1 MKSNDELINASE
13 IYYLDPQASGVGVNL
28 VNRIVKHPNFAK
40 LMFLKR
46 LFDQGQI
53 RPLIYCGSSLPLF
66 KIKIPVLVNR
76 LISFLEFLIWK
87 KHNKVKGKV
96 FFSVSKSNKRKIII
110 VDSNTEFRNKYDF
123 LKNLQKEKNV
133 QFLFYTTHLH
143 DRTNDKLN
151 LFQQF
156 PDALF
161 FSESFPD
168 ISKEILKGII
178 NNQNFILCPYVIK
191 DYFMRCASPD
201 SNENISNK
209 ILVVGTIVRSDA
221 KFEKHLLENFRVKLI
236 HPLRVELFDK
246 KNEIK
251 KVFHNVAAEYTADR
265 KGSEYFKLDMTKV
278 YTQYKYFICPED
290 AIGMPSGNMVEG
302 MALGSIYFGN
312 ENYNYLKDYGMK
324 PWVHYIPH
332 NGTIDGI
339 EASYHIIESNDDL
352 YNSIRHN
359 GMNFAVKNFN
369 MDKVLETFIFNIK
382 KKLA

>member
-1 MKSNDELINASE
+1 MKSNYEVISATE

-40 LMFLKR
+40 LMFLKG
-46 LFDQGQI
+46 LFNQGQI
-53 RPLIYCGSSLPLF
+53 RPLIYCGSSFPLF
-66 KIKIPVLVNR
+66 KIKMPVLVNR
-76 LISFLEFLIWK
+76 LFSFLEFLIWK
-87 KHNKVKGKV
+87 KHNKIKGKV
-96 FFSVSKSNKRKIII
+96 FFSISDSNKRKIII
-110 VDSNTEFRNKYDF
+110 IDSNTEFRNKHDF
-123 LKNLQKEKNV
+123 LKKLQKEKNV

-143 DRTNDKLN
+143 ARTNEKIK

-156 PDALF
+156 PYALF

-191 DYFMRCASPD
+191 DYFMKCASPN
-201 SNENISNK
+201 SNEIFSNK
-209 ILVVGTIVRSDA
+209 VLVVGSIVRSDD
-221 KFEKHLLENFRVKLI
+221 KFEKHLLENFKVKLI

-246 KNEIK
+246 KNDIN
-251 KVFHNVAAEYTADR
+251 KVFHNVAGEYAADR

-312 ENYNYLKDYGMK
+312 ENHGYLKDYGMR

-339 EASYHIIESNDDL
+339 EASYHKVESNEDL

-359 GMNFAVKNFN
+359 GMNFAVQNFN
-369 MDKVLETFIFNIK
+369 MDKVRETFISNIK
-382 KKLA
+382 NKLA